1 MAVEKTTGD
10 LLEADVDVLVN
21 TVNCVG
27 VMGKGIALQF
37 KRRYPSVFREYAA
50 ACKRGEVQIGK
61 MHVVPTG
68 LLDGPQ
74 WVINFPTKKHWRSPS
89 RIEYVQSGLLDLRRV
104 LLEIGVSSVAVPPL
118 GSGNGGLD
126 WNQVRPLVVANLE
139 ALEGVRVLIYE
150 PSQAVR
156 SVRADEAIRMT
167 WGRALLI
174 TLLQRYVSQRE
185 ATEPWEDQHGASHLE
200 IQKLM
205 YFAEL
210 LEPKLD
216 LRFEQGRYGPYSER
230 VRHLL
235 QGMEGAYTVGLGDG
249 ADPVLAL
256 RPIHATARGHAEASE
271 FLEDERYDHVSSLA
285 DQVMILVEGFE
296 GPYGVELL
304 ASADWVCRRQEAA
317 SVGRATELVREWT
330 HRKGRLFTEHH
341 VASAMHQ
348 LESAGML
355 EVDYS

>member
-1 MAVEKTTGD
+1 MAVEKATGD
-10 LLEADVDVLVN
+10 LLAADVEALVN

-37 KRRYPSVFREYAA
+37 KRRFPAVFKEYAA
-50 ACKRGEVQIGK
+50 ACKRGEIQIGR
-61 MHVVPTG
+61 MQVVPTG

-89 RIEYVQSGLLDLRRV
+89 RLEYVQSGLDDLRRV
-104 LLEIGVSSVAVPPL
+104 LVDYGIRSVAVPPL
-118 GSGNGGLD
+118 GAGNGGLD
-126 WNQVRPLVVANLE
+126 WSDVQPLIQTALQD
-139 ALEGVRVLIYE
+139 LEGVRVVIYQ
-150 PSQAVR
+150 PSDGSRAV
-156 SVRADEAIRMT
+156 VAPEAIRMT

-174 TLLQRYVSQRE
+174 TLLERYVAQRE
-185 ATEPWEDQHGASHLE
+185 IAEPWEDQRGASHLE

-235 QGMEGAYTVGLGDG
+235 QGMEGAYTIGLGDG
-249 ADPVLAL
+249 ADRVLDL
-256 RPIHATARGHAEASE
+256 NPIAPTERGIAEAKHFRESGRYAHVGA
-271 FLEDERYDHVSSLA
+271 LVER
-285 DQVMILVEGFE
+285 VMALVEGFE

-304 ASADWVCRRQEAA
+304 ASADWVCRRQEAED
-317 SVGRATELVREWT
+317 VDRATTLVREWS

-341 VASAMHQ
+341 VGRAMEH
-348 LESAGML
+348 LVSTGALAAG
-355 EVDYS
+355 